1 MCFDIKRFPKI
12 DLHCHLDG
20 SMRSQTLL
28 DLLKEQGQTDIPSL
42 DEIEMRMRVNADCK
56 SLVDYLKRFDLP
68 LLVLQTEEA
77 LYQVAKELVFDAAAD
92 GVIYLEVRFAPQL
105 HREKGLSLDTIV
117 AAVQRGLADGAA
129 LADIDVGLLLCCM
142 RHQTVEQ
149 GIEVVEV
156 ARRFFGKGIVG
167 IDLAGDEMSFS
178 PLLHHAVFQKAQAY
192 DIPFTIHAGESAG
205 AMSIR
210 EALLLGARRIGHGV
224 RLPEDPTLIP
234 YFLQKDIGM
243 ELCPTSNLQTKA
255 VLSWENYPLR
265 RFLDE
270 GLAVTIN
277 TDNRTVSDI
286 TLTKEYALLIEHL
299 GLDRNDF
306 IQMLKNAIHISF
318 AEESV
323 KKRLMEK
330 ANEALTDTEML

>member
-1 MCFDIKRFPKI
+1 MCLDIKRFPKI

-20 SMRSQTLL
+20 SMRPQTLL

-117 AAVQRGLADGAA
+117 AAVQRGLADGVAQA
-129 LADIDVGLLLCCM
+129 GIDTGLLLCCM

-149 GIEVVEV
+149 GLEVVEV
-156 ARRFFGKGIVG
+156 ARQFHGNGVVG
-167 IDLAGDEMSFS
+167 IDLAGDELSFS

-192 DIPFTIHAGESAG
+192 DIPYTIHAGESAG
-205 AMSIR
+205 ALSIK

-224 RLPEDPTLIP
+224 RLLEDPKLIP
-234 YFLQKDIGM
+234 YFLQHDIGM

-255 VLSWENYPLR
+255 VPSWDAYPLR
-265 RFLDE
+265 RFIDE
-270 GLAVTIN
+270 GLAVTVN

-286 TLTKEYALLIEHL
+286 TLTKEYELLIQHL
-299 GLDRNDF
+299 GLQESDF
-306 IQMLKNAIHISF
+306 IRMLENAIRISF

-323 KKRLMEK
+323 KKRLMGMAEPAK
-330 ANEALTDTEML
+330 TK